1 MINRR
6 HALGLLAAAST
17 LPDRSFANV
26 SYQRSEFRDDL
37 AKRFFDLGTVGTF
50 VGYKVDDYLIIA
62 SDKVRSGEG
71 KLPAST
77 FKIPNSLIA
86 LETGV
91 VADPDKD
98 VFKWDGVTRS
108 IEAWNKDHTL
118 RSAIA
123 VSAVPVYQEIARRIG
138 AERMQKY
145 VDLFDYGNRDI
156 GGGIDQ
162 FWLTGNLRIDPV
174 QQIDFVDRLRRGVL
188 PVSKRSQELVRDIL
202 PVTKVGDA
210 TIRAKSGLLGAEQGK
225 PSLGWMVGWAEK
237 GSSAHRVRHEH
248 GLQGAKPHR
257 RAHDGDAAMPRRHRG
272 DLIGRSA
279 LGWLVRRQRVVLAC
293 PDHHGAV
300 HAASSLGF
308 AGRLGAFASASLR
321 LGPDLSRSRM
331 LPPSSRRGWMSG
343 VKRWASLPLFSTVT
357 GAASRSMGNPVRRQS
372 PARWRHGF
380 RDRLDHQGVHGAVV
394 CRHGAAGRGGAG
406 RSRREI
412 SARQREDAGF
422 RRRADH
428 PA

>member
-1 MINRR
+1 MTKPARRASSPRARASSAPGSSNSPGNMTSRSRRTRCWRGPCPMARSATKFRPTSTRRSPKCWSSCCGCRGGYARRVRQKFPLSMLCRDAIRLAFLNSSDKAVINRR
-6 HALGLLAAAST
+6 HALGLLTAASI
-17 LPDRSFANV
+17 LPNRSFANV

-37 AKRFFDLGTVGTF
+37 SKRFFDPGPPRTSAA
-50 VGYKVDDYLIIA
+50 YKGDDYLIIA

-77 FKIPNSLIA
+77 FKIPNSVIA

-91 VADPDKD
+91 VEDPDKD
-98 VFKWDGVTRS
+98 VFKWDGETRS

-138 AERMQKY
+138 VERMQKY

-188 PVSKRSQELVRDIL
+188 PGSKRSQELTRDIL

-225 PSLGWMVGWAEK
+225 PSLGWMVGWVEK
-237 GSSAHRVRHEH
+237 GSSATVFAMNMDCKEQSHI
-248 GLQGAKPHR
+248 
-257 RAHDGDAAMPRRHRG
+257 AARMT
-272 DLIGRSA
+272 
-279 LGWLVRRQRVVLAC
+279 VVQQCLA
-293 PDHHGAV
+293 DIVAY
-300 HAASSLGF
+300 
-308 AGRLGAFASASLR
+308 
-321 LGPDLSRSRM
+321 
-331 LPPSSRRGWMSG
+331 
-343 VKRWASLPLFSTVT
+343 
-357 GAASRSMGNPVRRQS
+357 
-372 PARWRHGF
+372 
-380 RDRLDHQGVHGAVV
+380 
-394 CRHGAAGRGGAG
+394 
-406 RSRREI
+406 
-412 SARQREDAGF
+412 
-422 RRRADH
+422 
-428 PA
+428 

>member
-6 HALGLLAAAST
+6 HALGLLAATT
-17 LPDRSFANV
+17 LAPARTLANV

-50 VGYKVDDYLIIA
+50 VAYKVDDYLIIA

-77 FKIPNSLIA
+77 FKIPNSIIA

-91 VADPDKD
+91 VEDPDKD

-108 IEAWNKDHTL
+108 IEPWNNDHTL

-138 AERMQKY
+138 VERMQKY

-188 PVSKRSQELVRDIL
+188 PVSKRSQELTRDIL
-202 PVTKVGDA
+202 TVTKVGDA

-225 PSLGWMVGWAEK
+225 PSLGWMVGWVEK
-237 GSSAHRVRHEH
+237 GNQQTVFAMNMDCKEQSHI
-248 GLQGAKPHR
+248 
-257 RAHDGDAAMPRRHRG
+257 AARMT
-272 DLIGRSA
+272 
-279 LGWLVRRQRVVLAC
+279 VVQQCLTDIVA
-293 PDHHGAV
+293 
-300 HAASSLGF
+300 
-308 AGRLGAFASASLR
+308 
-321 LGPDLSRSRM
+321 
-331 LPPSSRRGWMSG
+331 
-343 VKRWASLPLFSTVT
+343 
-357 GAASRSMGNPVRRQS
+357 
-372 PARWRHGF
+372 
-380 RDRLDHQGVHGAVV
+380 
-394 CRHGAAGRGGAG
+394 
-406 RSRREI
+406 I
-412 SARQREDAGF
+412 
-422 RRRADH
+422 
-428 PA
+428 